1 MIWRPPGLWALTA
14 ASIVVIGS
22 LLGKTG
28 GKIALSADVIARTA
42 QKRSIG
48 SAAKGVVSL
57 TADSVWKK
65 PMIQPAAYASL
76 KDETSPT

>member
-1 MIWRPPGLWALTA
+1 M
-14 ASIVVIGS
+14 IGS

-48 SAAKGVVSL
+48 SAAKSVVSL
-57 TADSVWKK
+57 TADHVLKK
-65 PMIQPAAYASL
+65 PMRPLVAYASL
-76 KDETSPT
+76 KAESSPP